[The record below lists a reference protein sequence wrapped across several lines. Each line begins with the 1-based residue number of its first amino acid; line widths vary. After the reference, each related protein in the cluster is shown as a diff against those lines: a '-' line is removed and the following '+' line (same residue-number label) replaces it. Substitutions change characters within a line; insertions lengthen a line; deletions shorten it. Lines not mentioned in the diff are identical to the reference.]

1 MVAKTKNSIHFLTP
15 HFVYKT
21 KICFF
26 QDFANSCDPKMDAD
40 RFQKFKIVIMLKMG
54 ESIFI
59 LNFLY
64 RFQENFNS
72 PYNIIVPIGEPSH
85 PTVTAVFWKYK
96 FWLKVK

>member
-1 MVAKTKNSIHFLTP
+1 
-15 HFVYKT
+15 
-21 KICFF
+21 
-26 QDFANSCDPKMDAD
+26 MDAD

-72 PYNIIVPIGEPSH
+72 P
-85 PTVTAVFWKYK
+85 
-96 FWLKVK
+96 